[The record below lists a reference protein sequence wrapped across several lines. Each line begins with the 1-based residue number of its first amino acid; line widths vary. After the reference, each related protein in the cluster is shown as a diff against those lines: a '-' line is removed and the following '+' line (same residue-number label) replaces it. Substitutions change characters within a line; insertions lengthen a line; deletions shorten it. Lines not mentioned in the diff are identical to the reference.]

1 MLINNLKSNFMKKI
15 IIALFAFSF
24 LAYAGCRKRD
34 TEEGVSMTVEASY
47 PVITFTGSK
56 FVSIPVGGT
65 VPSIAATAFDSV
77 LNENIAVQ
85 QGPSTVDVN
94 TPGLYFQEFVAKN
107 SNGYR
112 VTAAAYVAVTNV
124 PESANL
130 AGLYKRTGNNAEVNL
145 TEVANGLYETDN
157 LFGSP
162 PGGTFATA
170 YFVHVDDT
178 TISMPEQPTSLGT
191 LITDGA
197 SLHMA
202 PGDTTYS
209 YKIMTLT
216 SNNVLRTF
224 VKQ

>member
-1 MLINNLKSNFMKKI
+1 MKKI
-15 IIALFAFSF
+15 IIACLAFSF

-34 TEEGVSMTVEASY
+34 TEEGVSMVVGASY

-56 FVSIPVGGT
+56 FVSIPIGGT
-65 VPSIAATAFDSV
+65 VPSIAASAYDSV
-77 LNENIAVQ
+77 LKESTVVA

-94 TPGLYFQEFVAKN
+94 TPGLYFQEFVTKN

-112 VTAAAYVAVTNV
+112 ATAVAYVAVTNV

-130 AGLYKRTGNNAEVNL
+130 AGLYKRAGNNAEVHL

-170 YFVHVDDT
+170 YFVHVNDT
-178 TISMPEQPTSLGT
+178 TIAMPDQPTSAGT
-191 LITDGA
+191 LKTQDA
-197 SLHMA
+197 SLSMT
-202 PGDTTYS
+202 PTDTSYS
-209 YKIMTLT
+209 YKIFGIT